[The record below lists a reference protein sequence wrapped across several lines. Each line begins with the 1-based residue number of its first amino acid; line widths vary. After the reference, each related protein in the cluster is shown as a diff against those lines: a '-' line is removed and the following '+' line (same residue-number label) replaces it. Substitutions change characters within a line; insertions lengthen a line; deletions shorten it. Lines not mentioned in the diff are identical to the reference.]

1 MSEESCDII
10 PFADGRCCIAV
21 FGKGFVVRDILMN
34 TSHQNQRNHP
44 KNRFFHL
51 LEPFLMHFLAGTDF
65 TKLLKIIDRTTMKY
79 KHLDGYT
86 PLMMIVVNPNITN
99 FEKTV
104 VIDRLIEMGCD
115 VNRPN
120 DFGETALMMAVKRN
134 NRKMMEYLLENGA
147 SPNISDNLGVTPLM
161 IATFNSQLYNMAV
174 LHFFNAQLGATCSSY
189 ELDVF
194 DIPAA
199 FFVSREHL
207 VLWLIKLRSISLLKL
222 NAKAKTLL

>member
-1 MSEESCDII
+1 MREDINFEELIDKIDFILNSSKPLPHYMKEERELAELVKHLKEI
-10 PFADGRCCIAV
+10 PKYETLKQFE
-21 FGKGFVVRDILMN
+21 
-34 TSHQNQRNHP
+34 
-44 KNRFFHL
+44 L
-51 LEPFLMHFLAGTDF
+51 LFDVDPFLMHFLAGTDF

-147 SPNISDNLGVTPLM
+147 NPNISDNLGVTPLM

-174 LHFFNAQLGATCSSY
+174 LHFFNAKLGATCSSY

-194 DIPAA
+194 DIAELTKI
-199 FFVSREHL
+199 SNTME
-207 VLWLIKLRSISLLKL
+207 VLKDF
-222 NAKAKTLL
+222 

>member
-1 MSEESCDII
+1 MREDINFEELIDKIDFILNSSKPLPHYMKEERELAELVKHLKEI
-10 PFADGRCCIAV
+10 PKYETLKQFE
-21 FGKGFVVRDILMN
+21 
-34 TSHQNQRNHP
+34 
-44 KNRFFHL
+44 L
-51 LEPFLMHFLAGTDF
+51 LFDVDPFLMHFLAGTDF

-147 SPNISDNLGVTPLM
+147 NPNISDNLGVTPLM

-194 DIPAA
+194 DIAEITKI
-199 FFVSREHL
+199 SNTME
-207 VLWLIKLRSISLLKL
+207 VLKDF
-222 NAKAKTLL
+222 

>member
-1 MSEESCDII
+1 MREDINFEELIDKIDFILNSSKPLPHYMREERELAELVKHLKEI
-10 PFADGRCCIAV
+10 PKYETLKQFE
-21 FGKGFVVRDILMN
+21 
-34 TSHQNQRNHP
+34 
-44 KNRFFHL
+44 L
-51 LEPFLMHFLAGTDF
+51 LFDVEPFLMHFLAGTDF
-65 TKLLKIIDRTTMKY
+65 TELLKIIDRTTMKY

-147 SPNISDNLGVTPLM
+147 NPNISDNLGVTPLM

-194 DIPAA
+194 DIAEITKI
-199 FFVSREHL
+199 SNTME
-207 VLWLIKLRSISLLKL
+207 VLKDFQRH
-222 NAKAKTLL
+222 

>member
-1 MSEESCDII
+1 MMREDINFEELIDKIDFILNSSKPLPHYMKEERELAELVKHLKEI
-10 PFADGRCCIAV
+10 PKYETLKQFE
-21 FGKGFVVRDILMN
+21 
-34 TSHQNQRNHP
+34 
-44 KNRFFHL
+44 L
-51 LEPFLMHFLAGTDF
+51 LFDVDPFLMHFLAGTDF

-147 SPNISDNLGVTPLM
+147 NPNISDNLGVTPLM

-194 DIPAA
+194 DIAELTKI
-199 FFVSREHL
+199 SNTME
-207 VLWLIKLRSISLLKL
+207 VLKDF
-222 NAKAKTLL
+222 

>member
-1 MSEESCDII
+1 MREDINFEELIDKIDFILNSSKPLPHYMKEERELAELVKHLKEI
-10 PFADGRCCIAV
+10 PKYETLKQFELLFDAD
-21 FGKGFVVRDILMN
+21 
-34 TSHQNQRNHP
+34 
-44 KNRFFHL
+44 
-51 LEPFLMHFLAGTDF
+51 PFLMHFLAGTDF

-194 DIPAA
+194 DIAELTKI
-199 FFVSREHL
+199 SNTME
-207 VLWLIKLRSISLLKL
+207 VLKDF
-222 NAKAKTLL
+222 

>member
-1 MSEESCDII
+1 MREDINFEELIDKIDFILNSSKPLPHYMREERELAELVKHLKEI
-10 PFADGRCCIAV
+10 PKYETLKQFE
-21 FGKGFVVRDILMN
+21 
-34 TSHQNQRNHP
+34 
-44 KNRFFHL
+44 L
-51 LEPFLMHFLAGTDF
+51 LFDVEPFLMHFLTSTDY
-65 TKLLKIIDRTTMKY
+65 TKLLKITDRTTMKY

-134 NRKMMEYLLENGA
+134 NRKMMEYLLENSA
-147 SPNISDNLGVTPLM
+147 NPNISDNLGVTPLM

-174 LHFFNAQLGATCSSY
+174 LRFFNAQLGATCSSY
-189 ELDVF
+189 EFDVF
-194 DIPAA
+194 DIAEITKI
-199 FFVSREHL
+199 SNTME
-207 VLWLIKLRSISLLKL
+207 VLKDFQRY
-222 NAKAKTLL
+222 

>member
-1 MSEESCDII
+1 MREDINFEELIDKIDFILNSSKPLPHYMREERELAELVKHLKEI
-10 PFADGRCCIAV
+10 PKYETLKQFE
-21 FGKGFVVRDILMN
+21 
-34 TSHQNQRNHP
+34 
-44 KNRFFHL
+44 L
-51 LEPFLMHFLAGTDF
+51 LFDVEPFLMHFLAGTDF
-65 TKLLKIIDRTTMKY
+65 TELLKIIDRTTMKY

-115 VNRPN
+115 VNKPN

-147 SPNISDNLGVTPLM
+147 NPNISDNLGVTPLM

-189 ELDVF
+189 ELDIF
-194 DIPAA
+194 DIAEITKI
-199 FFVSREHL
+199 SNTME
-207 VLWLIKLRSISLLKL
+207 VLKDFQRH
-222 NAKAKTLL
+222 

>member
-1 MSEESCDII
+1 MREDINFEELICKIDFILNSSKPLPHYMREERELAEFVKHLKEI
-10 PFADGRCCIAV
+10 PKYETLKQFE
-21 FGKGFVVRDILMN
+21 
-34 TSHQNQRNHP
+34 
-44 KNRFFHL
+44 L
-51 LEPFLMHFLAGTDF
+51 LFDVEPFLMHFLAGTDF
-65 TKLLKIIDRTTMKY
+65 TELLKIIDRTTMKY

-147 SPNISDNLGVTPLM
+147 NPNISDNLGVTPLM

-189 ELDVF
+189 ELDIF
-194 DIPAA
+194 DIAEITKI
-199 FFVSREHL
+199 SNTME
-207 VLWLIKLRSISLLKL
+207 VLKDFQRH
-222 NAKAKTLL
+222 

>member
-1 MSEESCDII
+1 MREDINFEELINKIDFILNSSKPLPHYMKEERELAELVKHLKEI
-10 PFADGRCCIAV
+10 PKYETLKQFE
-21 FGKGFVVRDILMN
+21 
-34 TSHQNQRNHP
+34 
-44 KNRFFHL
+44 L
-51 LEPFLMHFLAGTDF
+51 LFDVEPFLMHFLAGTDF

-147 SPNISDNLGVTPLM
+147 SPNISDELGVTPLM

-194 DIPAA
+194 DIAEITKI
-199 FFVSREHL
+199 SNTIE
-207 VLWLIKLRSISLLKL
+207 VLKDFQRH
-222 NAKAKTLL
+222 

>member
-1 MSEESCDII
+1 MREDINFEELIDKIDFILNSSKPLPHYMKEERELAELVKHLKEI
-10 PFADGRCCIAV
+10 PKYETLKQFE
-21 FGKGFVVRDILMN
+21 
-34 TSHQNQRNHP
+34 
-44 KNRFFHL
+44 L
-51 LEPFLMHFLAGTDF
+51 LFDVEPFLMHFLAGTDF

-147 SPNISDNLGVTPLM
+147 NPNISDNLGVTPLM

-194 DIPAA
+194 DIAEITKI
-199 FFVSREHL
+199 SNTME
-207 VLWLIKLRSISLLKL
+207 VLKDFQRH
-222 NAKAKTLL
+222 

>member
-1 MSEESCDII
+1 MREDINFEELICKIDFILNSSKPLPHYMREERELAELVKHLKEI
-10 PFADGRCCIAV
+10 PKYETLKQFE
-21 FGKGFVVRDILMN
+21 
-34 TSHQNQRNHP
+34 
-44 KNRFFHL
+44 L
-51 LEPFLMHFLAGTDF
+51 LFDVEPFLMHFLAGTDF
-65 TKLLKIIDRTTMKY
+65 TELLKIIDRTTMKY

-115 VNRPN
+115 VNKPN

-147 SPNISDNLGVTPLM
+147 NPNISDNLGVTPLM

-189 ELDVF
+189 ELDIF
-194 DIPAA
+194 DIAEITKI
-199 FFVSREHL
+199 SNTME
-207 VLWLIKLRSISLLKL
+207 VLKDFQRH
-222 NAKAKTLL
+222 

>member
-1 MSEESCDII
+1 MREDINFEELIDKIDFILNSSKPLPHYMREERELAELVKHLKEI
-10 PFADGRCCIAV
+10 PKYETLKQFE
-21 FGKGFVVRDILMN
+21 
-34 TSHQNQRNHP
+34 
-44 KNRFFHL
+44 L
-51 LEPFLMHFLAGTDF
+51 LFDVEPFLMHFLTSTDY

-115 VNRPN
+115 VNKPN

-147 SPNISDNLGVTPLM
+147 NPNISDNLGVTPLM

-189 ELDVF
+189 ELDIF
-194 DIPAA
+194 DIAEITKI
-199 FFVSREHL
+199 SNTIE
-207 VLWLIKLRSISLLKL
+207 VLKDFQRH
-222 NAKAKTLL
+222 

>member
-1 MSEESCDII
+1 MREDINFEELIDKIDFILNSSKPLPHYMREERELAELVKHLKEI
-10 PFADGRCCIAV
+10 PKYETLKQFE
-21 FGKGFVVRDILMN
+21 
-34 TSHQNQRNHP
+34 
-44 KNRFFHL
+44 L
-51 LEPFLMHFLAGTDF
+51 LFDVEPFLMHFLAGTDF
-65 TKLLKIIDRTTMKY
+65 TELLKIIDRTTMKY

-147 SPNISDNLGVTPLM
+147 NPNISDNLGVTPLM

-189 ELDVF
+189 EF
-194 DIPAA
+194 
-199 FFVSREHL
+199 
-207 VLWLIKLRSISLLKL
+207 
-222 NAKAKTLL
+222 

>member
-1 MSEESCDII
+1 MREDINFDELIDKIDFILNSSKPLPHYMKEERELAELVKHLKEI
-10 PFADGRCCIAV
+10 PKYETLKQFELLFDAD
-21 FGKGFVVRDILMN
+21 
-34 TSHQNQRNHP
+34 
-44 KNRFFHL
+44 
-51 LEPFLMHFLAGTDF
+51 PFLMHFLAGTDF

-134 NRKMMEYLLENGA
+134 NRKMMEYLLKNGA

-194 DIPAA
+194 DIANITKI
-199 FFVSREHL
+199 SNTME
-207 VLWLIKLRSISLLKL
+207 VLKDFQRH
-222 NAKAKTLL
+222 

>member
-1 MSEESCDII
+1 MREDINFEELIDKIDFILNSSKPLPHYMKEERELAELVKHLKEI
-10 PFADGRCCIAV
+10 PKYETLKQFEFLFDAD
-21 FGKGFVVRDILMN
+21 
-34 TSHQNQRNHP
+34 
-44 KNRFFHL
+44 
-51 LEPFLMHFLAGTDF
+51 PFLMHFLAGTDF

-174 LHFFNAQLGATCSSY
+174 LRFFNAQLGATCSSY

-194 DIPAA
+194 DIAEITKI
-199 FFVSREHL
+199 SNTME
-207 VLWLIKLRSISLLKL
+207 VLKDFQRH
-222 NAKAKTLL
+222 

>member
-1 MSEESCDII
+1 MREDINFEELIDKIDFILNSSKTLPHYMREERELAELVKHLKEI
-10 PFADGRCCIAV
+10 PKYETLKQFE
-21 FGKGFVVRDILMN
+21 
-34 TSHQNQRNHP
+34 
-44 KNRFFHL
+44 L
-51 LEPFLMHFLAGTDF
+51 LFDVEPFLMHFLTSTDY
-65 TKLLKIIDRTTMKY
+65 TKLLKITDRTTMKY

-134 NRKMMEYLLENGA
+134 NRKMMEYLLKNGA

-194 DIPAA
+194 DIAEITKI
-199 FFVSREHL
+199 SNTME
-207 VLWLIKLRSISLLKL
+207 VLKDFQRH
-222 NAKAKTLL
+222 

>member
-1 MSEESCDII
+1 MREDINFEELIDKIDFILNSSKPLPHYMREERELAELVKHLKEI
-10 PFADGRCCIAV
+10 PKYETLKQFE
-21 FGKGFVVRDILMN
+21 
-34 TSHQNQRNHP
+34 
-44 KNRFFHL
+44 L
-51 LEPFLMHFLAGTDF
+51 LFDVEPFLMHFLAGTDF
-65 TKLLKIIDRTTMKY
+65 TELLKIIDRTTMKY

-104 VIDRLIEMGCD
+104 VIDRLIGMGCD

-147 SPNISDNLGVTPLM
+147 NPNISDNLGVTPLM

-189 ELDVF
+189 EFDVF
-194 DIPAA
+194 DIAEITKI
-199 FFVSREHL
+199 SNTIE
-207 VLWLIKLRSISLLKL
+207 VLKDFQRH
-222 NAKAKTLL
+222 

>member
-1 MSEESCDII
+1 MRDDVNFEELIDKIDFILNSPKPLPRYMREERELSELVEHLKEI
-10 PFADGRCCIAV
+10 PKYETLKQFE
-21 FGKGFVVRDILMN
+21 
-34 TSHQNQRNHP
+34 
-44 KNRFFHL
+44 L
-51 LEPFLMHFLAGTDF
+51 LFDVEPFLMHFLTSTDY
-65 TKLLKIIDRTTMKY
+65 TKLLKITDRTTMKY

-147 SPNISDNLGVTPLM
+147 NPNISDNLGVTPLM

-194 DIPAA
+194 DIAEITKI
-199 FFVSREHL
+199 SNTME
-207 VLWLIKLRSISLLKL
+207 VLKDFQRH
-222 NAKAKTLL
+222 

>member
-1 MSEESCDII
+1 MIKMREDINFDELIDKIDFILNSSKPLPHYMKEERELAELVKHLKEI
-10 PFADGRCCIAV
+10 PKYETLKQFE
-21 FGKGFVVRDILMN
+21 
-34 TSHQNQRNHP
+34 
-44 KNRFFHL
+44 L
-51 LEPFLMHFLAGTDF
+51 LFDVDPFLMHFLAGTDF

-174 LHFFNAQLGATCSSY
+174 LRFFNAQLGATCSSY
-189 ELDVF
+189 EFDVF
-194 DIPAA
+194 DIAEITKI
-199 FFVSREHL
+199 SNTME
-207 VLWLIKLRSISLLKL
+207 VLKDFQRH
-222 NAKAKTLL
+222 

>member
-1 MSEESCDII
+1 MMREDINFEELIDKIDFILNSSKPLPHYMREERELAELVKHLKEI
-10 PFADGRCCIAV
+10 PKYETLKQFE
-21 FGKGFVVRDILMN
+21 
-34 TSHQNQRNHP
+34 
-44 KNRFFHL
+44 L
-51 LEPFLMHFLAGTDF
+51 LFDVEPFLMHFLTSTDY
-65 TKLLKIIDRTTMKY
+65 TKLLKITDRTTMKY

-134 NRKMMEYLLENGA
+134 NRKMMEYLLENSA
-147 SPNISDNLGVTPLM
+147 NPNISDNLGVTPLM

-174 LHFFNAQLGATCSSY
+174 LRFFNAQLGATCSSY
-189 ELDVF
+189 EFDVF
-194 DIPAA
+194 DIAEITKI
-199 FFVSREHL
+199 SNTME
-207 VLWLIKLRSISLLKL
+207 VLKDFQRY
-222 NAKAKTLL
+222 

>member
-1 MSEESCDII
+1 MMREDINFEELIDKIDFILNSSKPLPHYMKEERELAELVKHLKEI
-10 PFADGRCCIAV
+10 PKYETLKQFE
-21 FGKGFVVRDILMN
+21 
-34 TSHQNQRNHP
+34 
-44 KNRFFHL
+44 L
-51 LEPFLMHFLAGTDF
+51 LFDVEPFLMHFLAGTDF

-79 KHLDGYT
+79 KHLDGYS

-134 NRKMMEYLLENGA
+134 NRKMMEYLLKNGA
-147 SPNISDNLGVTPLM
+147 NPNISDNLGVTPLM

-174 LHFFNAQLGATCSSY
+174 LRFFNAQLGATCSSY
-189 ELDVF
+189 EFDVF
-194 DIPAA
+194 DIAEITKI
-199 FFVSREHL
+199 SNTME
-207 VLWLIKLRSISLLKL
+207 VLKDFQRH
-222 NAKAKTLL
+222 

>member
-1 MSEESCDII
+1 MREDINFEELIDKIDFILNSSKPLPHYMREERELAELVKHLKEI
-10 PFADGRCCIAV
+10 PKYETLKQFE
-21 FGKGFVVRDILMN
+21 
-34 TSHQNQRNHP
+34 
-44 KNRFFHL
+44 L
-51 LEPFLMHFLAGTDF
+51 LFDVEPFLMHFLAGTDF

-115 VNRPN
+115 VNKPN

-147 SPNISDNLGVTPLM
+147 NPNISDNLGVTPLM

-189 ELDVF
+189 ELDIF
-194 DIPAA
+194 DIAEITKI
-199 FFVSREHL
+199 SNTME
-207 VLWLIKLRSISLLKL
+207 VLKDFQRH
-222 NAKAKTLL
+222 

>member
-1 MSEESCDII
+1 MREDINFEELIDKIDFILNSSKPLPHYMKEERELAELVKHLKEI
-10 PFADGRCCIAV
+10 PKYETLKQFE
-21 FGKGFVVRDILMN
+21 
-34 TSHQNQRNHP
+34 
-44 KNRFFHL
+44 L
-51 LEPFLMHFLAGTDF
+51 LFNVEPFLMHFLTSTDY

-86 PLMMIVVNPNITN
+86 PLMMIVVNPNIAN

-194 DIPAA
+194 DIAEITKI
-199 FFVSREHL
+199 SNTME
-207 VLWLIKLRSISLLKL
+207 VLKDF
-222 NAKAKTLL
+222 

>member
-1 MSEESCDII
+1 MMREDINFEELIDKIDFILNSSKPLPHYMREERELAELVKHLKEI
-10 PFADGRCCIAV
+10 PKYETLKQFE
-21 FGKGFVVRDILMN
+21 
-34 TSHQNQRNHP
+34 
-44 KNRFFHL
+44 L
-51 LEPFLMHFLAGTDF
+51 LFDVEPFLMHFLTSTDY
-65 TKLLKIIDRTTMKY
+65 TKLLKITDRTTMKY

-134 NRKMMEYLLENGA
+134 NRKMMEYLLENSA
-147 SPNISDNLGVTPLM
+147 NPNISDNLGVTPLM

-174 LHFFNAQLGATCSSY
+174 LRFFNAQLGATCSSY
-189 ELDVF
+189 EFDVF
-194 DIPAA
+194 DIAEITKI
-199 FFVSREHL
+199 SNTME
-207 VLWLIKLRSISLLKL
+207 VLKDFQRH
-222 NAKAKTLL
+222 

>member
-1 MSEESCDII
+1 MRDDINFEELIDKIDFILNSSKPLPHYMKKERELAELVKHLKEI
-10 PFADGRCCIAV
+10 PKYETLKQFE
-21 FGKGFVVRDILMN
+21 
-34 TSHQNQRNHP
+34 
-44 KNRFFHL
+44 L
-51 LEPFLMHFLAGTDF
+51 LFDVEPFLMHFLAGTDF
-65 TKLLKIIDRTTMKY
+65 TELLKIIDRTTMKY

-147 SPNISDNLGVTPLM
+147 NPNISDDLGVTPLM

-194 DIPAA
+194 DIAEITKI
-199 FFVSREHL
+199 SNTME
-207 VLWLIKLRSISLLKL
+207 VLKDFQRH
-222 NAKAKTLL
+222 

>member
-1 MSEESCDII
+1 MRDDVNFEELIDKIDFILNSPKPLPRYMREERELSELVEHLKEI
-10 PFADGRCCIAV
+10 PKYETLKQFE
-21 FGKGFVVRDILMN
+21 
-34 TSHQNQRNHP
+34 
-44 KNRFFHL
+44 L
-51 LEPFLMHFLAGTDF
+51 LFDVEPFLMHFLTSTDY
-65 TKLLKIIDRTTMKY
+65 TKLLKITDRTTMKY

-147 SPNISDNLGVTPLM
+147 NPNISENLGVTPLM

-194 DIPAA
+194 DIAEITKI
-199 FFVSREHL
+199 SNTME
-207 VLWLIKLRSISLLKL
+207 VLKDFQRH
-222 NAKAKTLL
+222 

>member
-1 MSEESCDII
+1 MRDDVNFEELIDKIDFILNSPKPLPRYMREERELSELVEHLKEI
-10 PFADGRCCIAV
+10 PKYETLKQFE
-21 FGKGFVVRDILMN
+21 
-34 TSHQNQRNHP
+34 
-44 KNRFFHL
+44 L
-51 LEPFLMHFLAGTDF
+51 LFDVEPFLMHFLTSTDY
-65 TKLLKIIDRTTMKY
+65 TKLLKITDRTTMKY

-147 SPNISDNLGVTPLM
+147 NPNISDNLGVTPLM

-174 LHFFNAQLGATCSSY
+174 LHFSMPSWGQP
-189 ELDVF
+189 V
-194 DIPAA
+194 
-199 FFVSREHL
+199 HL
-207 VLWLIKLRSISLLKL
+207 MSLMFLILPK
-222 NAKAKTLL
+222 

>member
-1 MSEESCDII
+1 MREDINFEELIDKIDFILNSSKPLPHYMREERELAELVKHLKEI
-10 PFADGRCCIAV
+10 PKYETLKQFE
-21 FGKGFVVRDILMN
+21 
-34 TSHQNQRNHP
+34 
-44 KNRFFHL
+44 L
-51 LEPFLMHFLAGTDF
+51 LFDVEPFLMHFLTSTDY

-115 VNRPN
+115 VNKPN

-147 SPNISDNLGVTPLM
+147 NPNISDNLGVTPLM

-189 ELDVF
+189 ELDIF
-194 DIPAA
+194 DIAEITKI
-199 FFVSREHL
+199 SNTME
-207 VLWLIKLRSISLLKL
+207 VLKDFQRH
-222 NAKAKTLL
+222 

>member
-1 MSEESCDII
+1 MREDINFEELIDKIDFILNSSKPLPHYMKEERELAELVKHLKEI
-10 PFADGRCCIAV
+10 PKYETLKQFELLFDAD
-21 FGKGFVVRDILMN
+21 
-34 TSHQNQRNHP
+34 
-44 KNRFFHL
+44 
-51 LEPFLMHFLAGTDF
+51 PFLMHFLAGTDF

-194 DIPAA
+194 DIAEITKI
-199 FFVSREHL
+199 SNTME
-207 VLWLIKLRSISLLKL
+207 VLKDFQRH
-222 NAKAKTLL
+222 

>member
-1 MSEESCDII
+1 MREDINFDELIDKIDFILNSSKPLPHYMKEERELAELVKHLKEI
-10 PFADGRCCIAV
+10 PKYETLKQFE
-21 FGKGFVVRDILMN
+21 
-34 TSHQNQRNHP
+34 
-44 KNRFFHL
+44 L
-51 LEPFLMHFLAGTDF
+51 LFDVDPFLTHFLAGTDF

-174 LHFFNAQLGATCSSY
+174 LRFFNAQLGATCSSY
-189 ELDVF
+189 EFDVF
-194 DIPAA
+194 DIAEITKI
-199 FFVSREHL
+199 SNTME
-207 VLWLIKLRSISLLKL
+207 VLKDFQRH
-222 NAKAKTLL
+222 

>member
-1 MSEESCDII
+1 MMREDINFEELIDKIDFILNSSKPLPHYMKEERELAELVKHLKEI
-10 PFADGRCCIAV
+10 PKYETLKQFE
-21 FGKGFVVRDILMN
+21 
-34 TSHQNQRNHP
+34 
-44 KNRFFHL
+44 L
-51 LEPFLMHFLAGTDF
+51 LFNVEPFLMHFLAGTDF

-79 KHLDGYT
+79 KHLDGYS

-134 NRKMMEYLLENGA
+134 NRKMMEYLLKNGA
-147 SPNISDNLGVTPLM
+147 NPNISDNLGVTPLM

-194 DIPAA
+194 DIANITKI
-199 FFVSREHL
+199 SNTME
-207 VLWLIKLRSISLLKL
+207 VLKDFQRH
-222 NAKAKTLL
+222 

>member
-1 MSEESCDII
+1 MREDINFEELIDKIDFILNSSKPLPHYMKEERELAELVKHLKEI
-10 PFADGRCCIAV
+10 PKYETLKQFE
-21 FGKGFVVRDILMN
+21 
-34 TSHQNQRNHP
+34 
-44 KNRFFHL
+44 L
-51 LEPFLMHFLAGTDF
+51 LFDVEPFLMHFLAGTDF

-147 SPNISDNLGVTPLM
+147 NPNISDNLGVTPLM

-189 ELDVF
+189 EFDVF
-194 DIPAA
+194 DIAEITKI
-199 FFVSREHL
+199 SNTIE
-207 VLWLIKLRSISLLKL
+207 VLKDFQRH
-222 NAKAKTLL
+222 

>member
-1 MSEESCDII
+1 MREDINFEELICKIDFILNSSKPLPHYMREERELAELVKHLKEI
-10 PFADGRCCIAV
+10 PKYETLKQFELL
-21 FGKGFVVRDILMN
+21 FGV
-34 TSHQNQRNHP
+34 
-44 KNRFFHL
+44 
-51 LEPFLMHFLAGTDF
+51 EPFLMHFLTSTDY

-115 VNRPN
+115 VNKPN

-147 SPNISDNLGVTPLM
+147 NPNISDNLGVTPLM

-189 ELDVF
+189 ELDIF
-194 DIPAA
+194 DIAEITKI
-199 FFVSREHL
+199 SNTME
-207 VLWLIKLRSISLLKL
+207 VLKDFQRH
-222 NAKAKTLL
+222 